1 MEILFKAKRADGKG
15 WQSGKNI
22 TRLIHE
28 NVERIFI
35 ANSFWFNES
44 DLIHAIEWIEV
55 IPETVCQFT
64 GLTDKNGN
72 KIFSGDKLE
81 SKEHG
86 NAFVVYDPSM
96 GMYGMKSQGSEA
108 IDFDLWLYCKHAEIT
123 GNIHDDGK

>member
-28 NVERIFI
+28 NVERVFI

-55 IPETVCQFT
+55 IPETVCLFWKEHKKA
-64 GLTDKNGN
+64 GKL
-72 KIFSGDKLE
+72 FSGDKVKVQGTKRVGVYETEIVFDGTMFKLKSNKTNFIDSATFVAILE
-81 SKEHG
+81 
-86 NAFVVYDPSM
+86 F
-96 GMYGMKSQGSEA
+96 
-108 IDFDLWLYCKHAEIT
+108 T
-123 GNIHDDGK
+123 GNIYDDGK